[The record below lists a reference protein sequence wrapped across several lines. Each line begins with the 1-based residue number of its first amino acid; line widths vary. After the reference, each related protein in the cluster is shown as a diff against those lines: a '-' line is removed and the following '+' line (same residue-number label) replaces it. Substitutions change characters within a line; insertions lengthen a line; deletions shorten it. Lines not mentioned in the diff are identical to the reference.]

1 MEKSQI
7 MKKKAKEN
15 ENPKKWTISG
25 FVFQKL
31 MGKFQKRWKM
41 MKKVK
46 KCQNAWKSKKLT
58 ILGFYSGKYEKM
70 SKTVE
75 NDEKGSNNVEKRQKD
90 EESRKWTMSGFL
102 SETHGKFQKK
112 WKMIKNV
119 K

>member
-46 KCQNAWKSKKLT
+46 KMPKCMPIQK
-58 ILGFYSGKYEKM
+58 I
-70 SKTVE
+70 
-75 NDEKGSNNVEKRQKD
+75 ND
-90 EESRKWTMSGFL
+90 SGFL
-102 SETHGKFQKK
+102 FRK
-112 WKMIKNV
+112 I
-119 K
+119 

>member
-1 MEKSQI
+1 
-7 MKKKAKEN
+7 
-15 ENPKKWTISG
+15 
-25 FVFQKL
+25 
-31 MGKFQKRWKM
+31 
-41 MKKVK
+41 
-46 KCQNAWKSKKLT
+46 
-58 ILGFYSGKYEKM
+58 M